1 MKRLFFLF
9 ISFELLPLIT
19 FASFIQADTTSKKS
33 KYYFWLSAGGQYS
46 FSDNFHSLIG
56 GGGGLTCLI
65 KQKHFLSLKS
75 YGCISTDI
83 TNPSFSFSDT
93 NRSNQLFNIL
103 NISLLYGRTPF
114 KTKCFTIITSAGI
127 SYGKAM
133 YVGKYLYMNSDG
145 FWDNA
150 EYETDTYNYIGL
162 PLNVSFMLTSPFIGL
177 SIDLYANIHKH
188 PDYGFT
194 LNTHFGKIRG
204 KKITA

>member
-1 MKRLFFLF
+1 MKKIFFLF
-9 ISFELLPLIT
+9 ISFGLLPFIA
-19 FASFIQADTTSKKS
+19 FAQTDSTSKKS
-33 KYYFWLSAGGQYS
+33 QYYFWLSAGGQYS

-56 GGGGLTCLI
+56 GAGGLTCLI

-83 TNPSFSFSDT
+83 LDSSFSFSDT
-93 NRSNQLFNIL
+93 NQSNQLFTIL

-114 KTKCFTIITSAGI
+114 KTKCLTIITSAGI

-133 YVGKYLYMNSDG
+133 YVGKYLYTNNDG
-145 FWDNA
+145 LWDNA

-162 PLNVSFMLTSPFIGL
+162 PLNISFMLSSPFIGL

-188 PDYGFT
+188 LDYGIT
-194 LNTHFGKIRG
+194 LNTHFGKIRD
-204 KKITA
+204 KK